1 LGKALKG
8 NHYVH
13 QNLFLH
19 SYSIYDVL
27 GVGNPKIS
35 CCLAYFL
42 DVFVGFHLDLLPS
55 VVMIND
61 VMDFPILDS
70 KLDEMLVYLV

>member
-1 LGKALKG
+1 MGKALKG

-27 GVGNPKIS
+27 GVGNPEIS
-35 CCLAYFL
+35 CCVAYFL
-42 DVFVGFHLDLLPS
+42 VVFVGFHLDLLPS
-55 VVMIND
+55 VVMIID
-61 VMDFPILDS
+61 GLDFHIFGL
-70 KLDEMLVYLV
+70 